1 VNNSQSAIRC
11 GAIQSFCYHEEKDV
25 MQLTLAIASALH
37 ILAATFWAGSTFA
50 LARMA
55 GNGSEQLFI
64 PQLFAA
70 VFAIGAGA
78 YLWHALHRGSFGT
91 TEQLLAAG
99 AVAAILALAIQAAV
113 IGGALRQLRRPESDN
128 TRARSHVAVAQRAAT
143 FLLAIAAVAMAA
155 ARYA

>member
-1 VNNSQSAIRC
+1 
-11 GAIQSFCYHEEKDV
+11 
-25 MQLTLAIASALH
+25 MQLALVIAISVH

-55 GNGSEQLFI
+55 GNGSEQLFV

-70 VFAIGAGA
+70 VFTIGAGA
-78 YLWHALHRGSFGT
+78 YLWHTLHEGSFGT

-99 AVAAILALAIQAAV
+99 SVAATLALAIQAAG
-113 IGGALRQLRRPESDN
+113 IGGALRQLRRPGSDN
-128 TRARSHVAVAQRAAT
+128 TSARSRVAVAQRAAA

-155 ARYA
+155 GRYA

>member
-1 VNNSQSAIRC
+1 
-11 GAIQSFCYHEEKDV
+11 
-25 MQLTLAIASALH
+25 MQLALLVAISVH

-55 GNGSEQLFI
+55 GNSSEQLFL

-70 VFAIGAGA
+70 VLAIGAGA
-78 YLWHALHRGSFGT
+78 YLWQTLHEGSFGT

-99 AVAAILALAIQAAV
+99 AVAAILAFAIQAAV
-113 IGGALRQLRRPESDN
+113 IGGALRQLRRPGSDN
-128 TRARSHVAVAQRAAT
+128 TSARSRVAVAQRGAA
-143 FLLAIAAVAMAA
+143 FLLAIAAVTMAA

>member
-1 VNNSQSAIRC
+1 
-11 GAIQSFCYHEEKDV
+11 
-25 MQLTLAIASALH
+25 MQLPLVIAISVH

-50 LARMA
+50 LARMG
-55 GNGSEQLFI
+55 GNGSEQLFV

-78 YLWHALHRGSFGT
+78 YLWHTLHEGSFET

-113 IGGALRQLRRPESDN
+113 IGGALRQLRRSGND
-128 TRARSHVAVAQRAAT
+128 TSARSRVAVAQRGAAV
-143 FLLAIAAVAMAA
+143 LLAIATATMAA